1 MKAIQMMGFLLMA
14 LVSLMAI
21 ALAYEVEVENTGA
34 PCDCDDIDPAAPVLL
49 MSADGNSVT
58 FENVGTARID
68 IGTGQIVKADG
79 TVLKTLPFTVILEA
93 NPYTFTKD
101 DALIPHNSKVT
112 YPLTG
117 AQPGDKLALKFNAG
131 FKAKCMVA

>member
-1 MKAIQMMGFLLMA
+1 MKAIYMMGLLLMA
-14 LVSLMAI
+14 LVSLTTI
-21 ALAYEVEVENTGA
+21 GLAREIEAAA
-34 PCDCDDIDPAAPVLL
+34 PCDCDGIDPAVPVLL
-49 MSADGNSVT
+49 MSADANSVT
-58 FENVGTARID
+58 FENVGTARVD

-117 AQPGDKLALKFNAG
+117 AQPGDMLALKFNVG
-131 FKAKCMVA
+131 FKAKCTVA